1 MLADYRDNCRRID
14 FINCNIIDPPAWK
27 VATIRLYEFTPV
39 VMQGGNLDALL
50 HDPARRGGFVFIRP
64 CSVLLSL
71 APMIN
76 RMGMIL
82 FCSPAVYPV
91 LIEGHHSFV

>member
-1 MLADYRDNCRRID
+1 MLITEIYRRID
-14 FINCNIIDPPAWK
+14 LINCNIIDPPAWK
-27 VATIRLYEFTPV
+27 AVTIRLYEFTTV

-50 HDPARRGGFVFIRP
+50 HDPARRGGFVFKRL
-64 CSVLLSL
+64 CSVILSL

-91 LIEGHHSFV
+91 LTEGHHSFV